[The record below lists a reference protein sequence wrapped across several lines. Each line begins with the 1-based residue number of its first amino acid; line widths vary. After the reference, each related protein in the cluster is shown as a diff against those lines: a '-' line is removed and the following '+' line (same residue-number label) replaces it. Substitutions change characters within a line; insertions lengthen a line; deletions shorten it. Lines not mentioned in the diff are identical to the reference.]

1 MEMCPFQSPVTAAN
15 IVDGASLN
23 GRQHWKVQEIA
34 QSYAKWEEEQIEKAG
49 KSAEVIHEE

>member
-1 MEMCPFQSPVTAAN
+1 MCPFQSPVTAAN